1 MSVALSFAARRERI
15 LKGPIL
21 DTILLLAAPN
31 VLGVAA
37 QTAVAITDAWFV
49 GQLGTVALAAL
60 SLVFPTQMLM
70 GMMSAG
76 AMGGGVSSGVARALG
91 AGDRARAA
99 TVAAHAVQL
108 GLAMSA
114 LFAIVFVGFGPSVYR
129 LLGGSGEPLAGAIGF
144 AGVLFLGAPIIWIA
158 NMLASVLRG
167 TGDTGTPARGFV
179 LGAAVQIPLS
189 GALTLGWGP
198 FPALGVTGPAA
209 AALVSFLVS
218 ILTMLPRLVGPGSTI
233 HISASSWRPNPSVW
247 ADLLRVGGVSS
258 LVVLI
263 TNATI
268 MAVTGLVAREGA
280 AALAGYGVGSRLEYM
295 LIPISF
301 GVGAALTAMVGTNF
315 GARQHRRAR
324 RIAWTGAAMAG
335 VIAACIG
342 VVVAVAPDLWLGLF
356 TADPAVLAQ
365 GRLYLTIVGPVYGL
379 FGFAMALY
387 FASQGTG
394 SMLWPLAG
402 NLARVTIAIGG
413 GFLVLDAFGLGSGAL
428 FACVATG
435 IAALALVLLGSTF
448 SRTWLPRGS

>member
-1 MSVALSFAARRERI
+1 
-15 LKGPIL
+15 
-21 DTILLLAAPN
+21 
-31 VLGVAA
+31 
-37 QTAVAITDAWFV
+37 
-49 GQLGTVALAAL
+49 
-60 SLVFPTQMLM
+60 
-70 GMMSAG
+70 
-76 AMGGGVSSGVARALG
+76 
-91 AGDRARAA
+91 
-99 TVAAHAVQL
+99 
-108 GLAMSA
+108 
-114 LFAIVFVGFGPSVYR
+114 
-129 LLGGSGEPLAGAIGF
+129 
-144 AGVLFLGAPIIWIA
+144 
-158 NMLASVLRG
+158 
-167 TGDTGTPARGFV
+167 
-179 LGAAVQIPLS
+179 VQIPLS

-218 ILTMLPRLVGPGSTI
+218 ILMMVPRLVGPGSTI
-233 HISASSWRPNPSVW
+233 HISVSSWRANPSVW

-413 GFLVLDAFGLGSGAL
+413 GFLVLDVFGLGSGAL

-435 IAALALVLLGSTF
+435 IAALALVLFGSTF
-448 SRTWLPRGS
+448 SRTWLPRGG